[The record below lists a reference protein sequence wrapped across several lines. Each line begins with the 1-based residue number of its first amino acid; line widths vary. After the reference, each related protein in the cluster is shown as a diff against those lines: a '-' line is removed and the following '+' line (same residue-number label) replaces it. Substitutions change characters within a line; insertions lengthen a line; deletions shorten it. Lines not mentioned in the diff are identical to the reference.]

1 MHVCLESVFIFHFVN
16 FLLLFLWNWQE
27 TDSLNAAAKS
37 QASVTPLKD
46 EEQEGVLSER
56 PSLMGPWTATSQLPF
71 PRSHGDTSQMT
82 DGSVQAVFTMCLGGN
97 YTKCFF
103 FCQCCGV
110 CCVLVERTENP
121 FVMMNCKEHAFSHS
135 TRSFRKNVLSGHHV
149 GPKTYKP
156 VLLGRQM
163 PWKNYIAW

>member
-1 MHVCLESVFIFHFVN
+1 MCLESVFIFHFVN

-27 TDSLNAAAKS
+27 RDSLNAAANS

-56 PSLMGPWTATSQLPF
+56 PSLMDPWTATSQLPF

-82 DGSVQAVFTMCLGGN
+82 DGSVQAVFTVRLSGD

-103 FCQCCGV
+103 FFFASA
-110 CCVLVERTENP
+110 VES
-121 FVMMNCKEHAFSHS
+121 VVS
-135 TRSFRKNVLSGHHV
+135 
-149 GPKTYKP
+149 
-156 VLLGRQM
+156 
-163 PWKNYIAW
+163 W